1 MSNGFTLIVGGA
13 RGGKSSY
20 AQEIAARKREGV
32 LFVATARADDEEMR
46 RRIEKHR
53 LSRPDSWRTLETT
66 SGLARRIK
74 EEIRGEKVVLIDCIT
89 LLVSNIIAEVSGT
102 GGEQAGEEL
111 LHDRVNE
118 EIGALIEYIEGSD
131 ARFIIVTNEVGLGL
145 VPANEL
151 GRLYRDI
158 LGRANQQ
165 LARHADEVYLMVCGL
180 PVALKTPGHG

>member
-1 MSNGFTLIVGGA
+1 LSKGLTLIVGGA

-20 AQEIAARKREGV
+20 AQELAAGTGEGV
-32 LFVATARADDEEMR
+32 LFVATASADDEEMR

-53 LSRPDSWRTLETT
+53 LSRPDSWQTLETT
-66 SGLARRIK
+66 SHLAPRIK

-89 LLVSNIIAEVSGT
+89 LLVSNVIAEAPGT
-102 GGEQAGEEL
+102 NGQPPGEEIL
-111 LHDRVNE
+111 QEKVTE

-165 LARHADEVYLMVCGL
+165 LARQADEVYLMVCGL
-180 PVALKTPGHG
+180 PMPLKTPGHG

>member
-1 MSNGFTLIVGGA
+1 MIKGLTLIVGGA

-20 AQEIAARKREGV
+20 AQDLAAGTGEGV
-32 LFVATARADDEEMR
+32 LFVATASADDEEMR

-66 SGLARRIK
+66 SHLARRIG
-74 EEIRGEKVVLIDCIT
+74 EEIREEKVVLIDCIT
-89 LLVSNIIAEVSGT
+89 LLVNNVIAEIPDMD
-102 GGEQAGEEL
+102 EEL
-111 LHDRVNE
+111 PSEDLLQEKVTE

-180 PVALKTPGHG
+180 PLLLKTRGPG